1 MVISKLSS
9 IYLRLNNI
17 NLFKILMK
25 NQTLVIIL
33 ILLTLNLFSQ
43 EKKPAIK
50 LGGKAIVR
58 VFANYHTNFGG
69 NEHENAVDEMQ
80 ISRAY
85 LGYKANLSESFAVK
99 LLMDVGADEGKYS
112 AYLKTAALTYKKGH
126 LYANIGMIATKQ
138 FKVQEK
144 FWGYRY
150 LLKSFQDEYH
160 FNGSADLGMSIDYKI
175 NKILSFDA
183 IVTNGEGYK
192 HIESTKTYRG
202 GLGTTVNFK
211 PIIFRVYYDISAKP
225 YINRQNIAG
234 FVGYKFKKKFRIAAE
249 YNYQLNND
257 FFEDYNMF
265 GYSAYATFIL
275 NKKWEFFARYDKL
288 QSNVM
293 DDFTMDMRRFP
304 LDPWNIHHDEQVVI
318 SGLQYKPIAQVKISL
333 NYRYTLS
340 AEHSAKGVNWMF
352 VNFEYK
358 L

>member
-1 MVISKLSS
+1 
-9 IYLRLNNI
+9 
-17 NLFKILMK
+17 MK

-33 ILLTLNLFSQ
+33 ILLTLNSFSQ
-43 EKKPAIK
+43 EKHPPIK

-58 VFANYHTNFGG
+58 VFANYHSNLGG

-80 ISRAY
+80 ITRAY
-85 LGYKANLSESFAVK
+85 LGYKATLSESFSIK
-99 LLMDVGADEGKYS
+99 ILMDVGADEGKYG
-112 AYLKTAALTYKKGH
+112 AYLKTAALTYKKDH

-150 LLKSFQDEYH
+150 LYKSFQDEYH
-160 FNGSADLGMSIDYKI
+160 YNGSADLGMSVAYKL
-175 NKILSFDA
+175 NKTLSFDA

-192 HIESTKTYRG
+192 HIESTGTYRG

-211 PIIFRVYYDISAKP
+211 RITFRVYYDISAKSQL
-225 YINRQNIAG
+225 NRQNIAG
-234 FVGYKFKKKFRIAAE
+234 FIGYKFKKKFRIAAE
-249 YNYQLNND
+249 YNYQLNNK
-257 FFEDYNMF
+257 FSEKHNMF

-288 QSNVM
+288 QSNTLE
-293 DDFTMDMRRFP
+293 TMYHGVGP
-304 LDPWNIHHDEQVVI
+304 LFIGFYTPWNIHHDEQVVI
-318 SGLQYKPIAQVKISL
+318 SGLQYKPIAQIKISL

-340 AEHSAKGVNWMF
+340 AEHNAKGVNWMF